1 MAEAAAPTQKSRLTQ
16 VALASAIGSCL
27 EWYDY
32 FVYGTAAALVFG
44 KLFFPKA
51 DPAAG
56 TLLAFATFGAGFVVR
71 PLGGI
76 VFGHL
81 GDRVGRRPIL
91 VATLLLVG
99 LGTFVIGLLPPY
111 AAIGVWAP
119 ALLVICRLLQGFGAG
134 AEYGGAVI
142 YGVENAPPGRRGLF
156 GGWAPMGVALG
167 QMLAVLV
174 FGLFAALPED
184 QFLAWGWRAPF
195 LLSLLLVGVGMW
207 VRVRLLESPVFEEV
221 ARERQLRRLPVLD
234 AVREQPR
241 SFLVVIGARFAENGL
256 GYLFPTWGLSY
267 LTLTLGFPK
276 TTATLA
282 VTLGTLAEFVMVPVF
297 STLSDRIGRRPVYA
311 GAAAFCVLFA
321 VPFLLLLQ
329 TKSPP
334 LVVLAMVLGLGIGV
348 AGMFGPQA
356 AYFAELFGP
365 RVRYSGFATAREI
378 GSVLAGG
385 PAPALAT
392 LLVAW
397 AAGAPWGVAGYIV
410 ILSLITLVAVLA
422 GPETFRVDLR
432 QERPDAAAAE
442 ASPGVAVQGGS

>member
-1 MAEAAAPTQKSRLTQ
+1 M
-16 VALASAIGSCL
+16 
-27 EWYDY
+27 
-32 FVYGTAAALVFG
+32 
-44 KLFFPKA
+44 
-51 DPAAG
+51 
-56 TLLAFATFGAGFVVR
+56 
-71 PLGGI
+71 
-76 VFGHL
+76 
-81 GDRVGRRPIL
+81 
-91 VATLLLVG
+91 G

-111 AAIGVWAP
+111 ATIGVWAP
-119 ALLVICRLLQGFGAG
+119 VLLVICRLLQGFGAG

-167 QMLAVLV
+167 QMLAVLL
-174 FGLFAALPED
+174 FGLFAALPDD
-184 QFLAWGWRAPF
+184 QFLAWGWRVPF
-195 LLSLLLVGVGMW
+195 LLSLLLVAVGLW
-207 VRVRLLESPVFEEV
+207 IRVRMLETPVFQEV
-221 ARERQLRRLPVLD
+221 VRERKARRLPVLD

-256 GYLFPTWGLSY
+256 GYLFPTWGLAY
-267 LTLTLGFPK
+267 LTLTLGVPK

-282 VTLGTLAEFVMVPVF
+282 VTLGTLVEFLMVPVF
-297 STLSDRIGRRPVYA
+297 SALSDRVGRRPVYA
-311 GAAAFCVLFA
+311 GAAAFCVVFA

-334 LVVLAMVLGLGIGV
+334 LVVLAMVLGIGIGT

-385 PAPALAT
+385 PAPAVAT

-397 AAGAPWGVAGYIV
+397 AAGAPWGVAAYIAG
-410 ILSLITLVAVLA
+410 LSLVSLIAVLA
-422 GPETFRVDLR
+422 GPETFKVDLR
-432 QERPDAAAAE
+432 RERPDAAGADAR
-442 ASPGVAVQGGS
+442 PGVAVQGGS

>member
-1 MAEAAAPTQKSRLTQ
+1 VVRL
-16 VALASAIGSCL
+16 LRN
-27 EWYDY
+27 
-32 FVYGTAAALVFG
+32 GTAAALVLG
-44 KLFFPKA
+44 RLFFPRA

-71 PLGGI
+71 PLGGV

-81 GDRVGRRPIL
+81 GDRVGRRPVL
-91 VATLLLVG
+91 VSTLLLVG
-99 LGTFVIGLLPPY
+99 LGTFVIGLLPNY

-119 ALLVICRLLQGFGAG
+119 VLLVACRLLQGFGAG

-156 GGWAPMGVALG
+156 GGWAPTGVAIG

-174 FGLFAALPED
+174 FGLFAALPEA
-184 QFLAWGWRAPF
+184 QFLTWGWRVPF
-195 LLSLLLVGVGMW
+195 LLSLLLVGVGLWM
-207 VRVRLLESPVFEEV
+207 RVRLMETPVFEEV
-221 ARERQLRRLPVLD
+221 ARERKVRKLPVLD
-234 AVREQPR
+234 VVREQPR

-256 GYLFPTWGLSY
+256 GYLLPTWGLSY
-267 LTLTLGFPK
+267 LTLRLGFSK
-276 TTATLA
+276 TAATRA
-282 VTLGTLAEFVMVPVF
+282 VTLGTLAEFLMVPVF
-297 STLSDRIGRRPVYA
+297 AALSDRVGRRPVYA
-311 GAAAFCVLFA
+311 AAAAFCALFA

-334 LVVLAMVLGLGIGV
+334 LVVLAMVVGVGVGV

-378 GSVLAGG
+378 GSVLSGG

-397 AAGAPWGVAGYIV
+397 AAGAPWGVAAYIV
-410 ILSLITLVAVLA
+410 LLSLITLVAVLA
-422 GPETFRVDLR
+422 GPETFRADLR
-432 QERPDAAAAE
+432 QERPDAALSE
-442 ASPGVAVQGGS
+442 ARPGVAVQGGS